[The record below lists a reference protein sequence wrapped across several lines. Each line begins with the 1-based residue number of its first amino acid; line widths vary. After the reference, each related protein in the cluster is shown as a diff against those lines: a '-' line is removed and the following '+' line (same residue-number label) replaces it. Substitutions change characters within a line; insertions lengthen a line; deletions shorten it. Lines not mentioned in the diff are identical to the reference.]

1 MIILTDAEFMS
12 QKYVRM
18 KAIIKLPIFPF
29 HFHKVH
35 RRPAIYVPG
44 TTLCHDLLFI

>member
-1 MIILTDAEFMS
+1 MTIQTDAEFMR

-18 KAIIKLPIFPF
+18 RAIIKLPTFRF

-35 RRPAIYVPG
+35 HGPAAYVPG
-44 TTLCHDLLFI
+44 TTLCHDLWFI